1 MCKFNHET
9 NQPGFSLVDRG
20 LGSLIISTLL
30 QDSFSFNSLLRKIRS
45 QKKKHPSFGRKKVI
59 FSGDAEGAVDRR

>member
-9 NQPGFSLVDRG
+9 DQPGLSLGDRG
-20 LGSLIISTLL
+20 LGFLTISSLL
-30 QDSFSFNSLLRKIRS
+30 QDSFSFNSWLRKIRL
-45 QKKKHPSFGRKKVI
+45 KKTPSFGRKKVI